1 MTRAQIREQL
11 GNLIEKI
18 DGDSDS
24 ESMEDVFF
32 RLGYQAAFD
41 SVSALQLVFDI
52 EERFKIVVADEDIHP
67 DNFHSL
73 DALADYVERKVSEIF
88 KER

>member
-1 MTRAQIREQL
+1 MTRTQIREKL
-11 GNLIEKI
+11 GDLIGKT
-18 DGDSDS
+18 DGDSDA
-24 ESMEDVFF
+24 ESAEDVFF
-32 RLGYQAAFD
+32 RLGDAAAFD

-52 EERFKIVVADEDIHP
+52 EEHFKITVADEDIHP

-73 DALADYVERKVSEIF
+73 DALADYIERKVSEIF

>member
-1 MTRAQIREQL
+1 MTRGQIRKQL
-11 GNLIEKI
+11 GDLIEKI
-18 DGDSDS
+18 DGDSAA
-24 ESMEDVFF
+24 ESAEGVFF
-32 RLGYQAAFD
+32 RLGDESAFD

-73 DALADYVERKVSEIF
+73 DALTDYLQRKLS
-88 KER
+88 